1 MMSRELEQKM
11 KAVLQKAVESRELGG
26 ANVMVTKDGREMC
39 YLEAGYADLEA
50 GKKIGR
56 DTIFRLYSMTKPV
69 TAVAAMIL
77 LERGEVCLQTP
88 VEEYLPSFAGGK
100 VCRGTAAS
108 TLSTNGLSRTSAAPV
123 SKEMDLDLQL
133 EDVARPMTLYDL
145 LHMTSGLTY
154 GDSCTLTETRTKELL
169 DEAERGL
176 SEKEPMTTQEFAGK
190 AGKIPLLYQPGTS
203 WKYGISADIMGAV
216 IEKVTGE
223 SFGGFLRKEIFE
235 PLGMTDT
242 AFYVPEEKQSRLAKA
257 YETGKDGGLAEY
269 TGNFLGIRN
278 AMDENARFESGGAGL
293 VSTIGDY
300 EKFAGMLLNNGSLG
314 GKRILRPAAVEY
326 LTRGRLSG
334 SQQESFENW
343 FGQSGFSYGN
353 YMRVLWN
360 PWQSAVLGRQ
370 MEYCWD
376 GWLGCCFVNC
386 PQEKVTFLVMQQKKD
401 AGKLVTRLKNVLFS
415 HDL

>member
-11 KAVLQKAVESRELGG
+11 KEVLQKAVENRELGG
-26 ANVMVTKDGREMC
+26 ANVLVTRDGRELC
-39 YLEAGYADLEA
+39 YLEAGFADIAA
-50 GKKIGR
+50 GKKIGK

-77 LERGEVCLQTP
+77 LERGEICLQTP

-100 VCRGTAAS
+100 VCCGTNVSAFPTDGLCRAS
-108 TLSTNGLSRTSAAPV
+108 AGPASGEGEV
-123 SKEMDLDLQL
+123 QL
-133 EDVARPMTLYDL
+133 EDVERPMNLYDL

-154 GDSCTLTETRTKELL
+154 GDSESLTEMGTRGLFN
-169 DEAERGL
+169 EAERSL
-176 SEKEPMTTQEFAGK
+176 YKKEPMTTQEFAGK
-190 AGKIPLLYQPGTS
+190 AGKIPLLFQPGTS

-223 SFGGFLRKEIFE
+223 SFGGFLIKEIFE

-242 AFYVPEEKQSRLAKA
+242 AFNVSEEKRDRLAKA
-257 YETGKDGGLAEY
+257 YETGEDGRLEEY

-278 AMDENARFESGGAGL
+278 AMDDKARFESGGAGL
-293 VSTIGDY
+293 VSTISDY

-314 GKRILRPAAVEY
+314 GKRILQPATVEY

-334 SQQESFENW
+334 SRQESFEKW
-343 FGQSGFSYGN
+343 SGQSGFSYGN
-353 YMRVLWN
+353 FMRVLWN

-376 GWLGCCFVNC
+376 GWLGCYFVNC

-401 AGKLVTRLKNVLFS
+401 AGKLVARLKNILFS

>member
-1 MMSRELEQKM
+1 MMSRELEQKI
-11 KAVLQKAVESRELGG
+11 KTVLQKAVENQELAG
-26 ANVMVTKDGREMC
+26 ANVLVTRGGRELC
-39 YLEAGYADLEA
+39 CLEAGFADLEA

-77 LERGEVCLQTP
+77 LERGEICLQTP

-100 VCRGTAAS
+100 VCCCPTAS
-108 TLSTNGLSRTSAAPV
+108 TLPTDGICGASAAPA
-123 SKEMDLDLQL
+123 SGETAMQL
-133 EDVARPMTLYDL
+133 EDVSRPMNLYDL

-154 GDSCTLTETRTKELL
+154 GDSETVTEMRTRELL

-176 SEKEPMTTQEFAGK
+176 SEKEPMTTQEFAQK
-190 AGKIPLLYQPGTS
+190 AGKIPLLFQPGTS

-216 IEKVTGE
+216 IEEVTGE
-223 SFGGFLRKEIFE
+223 SFGGFLSKEIFE

-242 AFYVPEEKQSRLAKA
+242 AFYVPKEKRDRLAKA
-257 YETGKDGGLAEY
+257 YETGEDGGLVEY

-278 AMDENARFESGGAGL
+278 AMDEKARFESGGAGL

-300 EKFAGMLLNNGSLG
+300 ERFAGMLLNNGSFE
-314 GKRILRPAAVEY
+314 GKRILRPATVEY

-334 SQQESFENW
+334 GRQESFEKW

-353 YMRVLWN
+353 FMRVLWN

-376 GWLGCCFVNC
+376 GWLGCNFVNC